1 MRFFKLLRLTTVV
14 LSAMV
19 FASCVTAVD
28 PVEPPPEYSLRS
40 PRYTAWYFQWALEKK
55 SPRHV
60 WNALSHALKAR
71 EKLSYSDVELFF
83 DRIEE
88 EIGRY
93 LGDALEA
100 EVVEERPL
108 GPRVR
113 WVTFV
118 SGDHRATIRFVLE
131 TTYEFVPAKPGFDTL
146 FKEAASMSKILRYE
160 DDAAILTLP
169 EVPPKYHPN
178 DLERIVIENAWR
190 IDGVVSHNLDE
201 LQKAIESRQN
211 P

>member
-1 MRFFKLLRLTTVV
+1 MRCFKLIRLTAVV
-14 LSAMV
+14 LSAMIWT
-19 FASCVTAVD
+19 SCVTAVD
-28 PVEPPPEYSLRS
+28 PVEPPPGYSLRS

-60 WNALSHALKAR
+60 WNALSHALKTR

-100 EVVEERPL
+100 EVVDQKSA
-108 GPRVR
+108 GPRTR
-113 WVTFV
+113 LVTFK

-131 TTYEFVPAKPGFDTL
+131 TTYEFVPAKPGYDTL
-146 FKEAASMSKILRYE
+146 FKEADSMSTILRYE
-160 DDAAILTLP
+160 DGAAVLTLP
-169 EVPPKYHPN
+169 EIPSKYDPD

-190 IDGVVSHNLDE
+190 IDGIVSHNLDE
-201 LQKAIESRQN
+201 LQKAIESRQTQ
-211 P
+211 